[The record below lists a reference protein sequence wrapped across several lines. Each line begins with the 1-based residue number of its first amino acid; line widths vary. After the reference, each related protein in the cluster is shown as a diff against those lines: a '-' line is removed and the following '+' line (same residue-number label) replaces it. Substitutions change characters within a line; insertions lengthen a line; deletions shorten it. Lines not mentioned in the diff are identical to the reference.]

1 MELIRNRTLEIRRKE
16 QKRRQRTQDF
26 GCVAACVI
34 LIACLGILMPQ
45 VANQPA
51 YAMDGF
57 FAGAASIFGNN
68 SAQGYIVMGI
78 ICFFIGV
85 CVTVLLYRLYRKAER
100 DHFDEF

>member
-1 MELIRNRTLEIRRKE
+1 
-16 QKRRQRTQDF
+16 
-26 GCVAACVI
+26 
-34 LIACLGILMPQ
+34 MPQ

-85 CVTVLLYRLYRKAER
+85 CVTVLLYRLHRKAER
-100 DHFDEF
+100 DHSMNFEIIDNLVSGSGIV